1 MTFESME
8 SEIQD
13 LSFRSAVLRRDS
25 RSGRHWDSTVMRT
38 PDGSFTNLALIFSD
52 QCPWSCE
59 IRVDGDAEYVA
70 TGSVLEQIHVVGQQ
84 VATIRRRLSE
94 RAGTGVTKIQ
104 GLAFSEV
111 LLNAICHRSYCDP
124 SPIVVDV
131 DLGCTTVT
139 SPGGMMRLG
148 VSYRERTRNPHLTEI
163 LVSMGYKNT
172 AIRGMAGV
180 RRAYRSC

>member
-1 MTFESME
+1 
-8 SEIQD
+8 
-13 LSFRSAVLRRDS
+13 
-25 RSGRHWDSTVMRT
+25 MRT
-38 PDGSFTNLALIFSD
+38 PDGRFTNLALIFSG

-84 VATIRRRLSE
+84 VASVRRRLSE
-94 RAGTGVTKIQ
+94 KAGAGVTKIQ

-131 DLGCTTVT
+131 DLGRTTVT

-148 VSYRERTRNPHLTEI
+148 VSYRERTRNPRLTDI

-172 AIRGMAGV
+172 AVRGMAGV